1 MVCAGWVLAYDAAVE
16 ERAACAHLKRRFEA
30 AGFRIKENQTFD
42 EQGVW
47 FEMDGFDAE
56 RRVGYEYVTEEA
68 GDGWDVDGDVIAALA
83 ERRRRGE
90 IHVLII
96 DEEDVPDAASLD
108 HAIDEFLA
116 GLPPRAAQA
125 PAAPAEA
132 HADEPT
138 SRVEAHAHADDTSK
152 VEAHA
157 AADEMAD
164 DEPDDE
170 PVEDAIEEPIEEPVE
185 EIEPDPDEPDEAR
198 ASTASPAKA
207 APAKAASPKAAPA
220 KAAPAKAAPAAKAK
234 STKPP
239 PTPKG
244 AKKKPARKPK

>member
-1 MVCAGWVLAYDAAVE
+1 VE

-42 EQGVW
+42 EHGVW

-56 RRVGYEYVTEEA
+56 RRVGYEYVTAEA

-83 ERRRRGE
+83 DRRKRGE
-90 IHVLII
+90 IHILII
-96 DEEDVPDAASLD
+96 DEEDAPDAASLD

-116 GLPPRAAQA
+116 GLPPRAAEA

-138 SRVEAHAHADDTSK
+138 SKMDAPP
-152 VEAHA
+152 A
-157 AADEMAD
+157 AAEAAEVAD
-164 DEPDDE
+164 AELIEEPDDE
-170 PVEDAIEEPIEEPVE
+170 PIEPDDELIDEPGDEPIEE
-185 EIEPDPDEPDEAR
+185 IEPEEA
-198 ASTASPAKA
+198 APAKA
-207 APAKAASPKAAPA
+207 APAKAAPAKAAPA

>member
-1 MVCAGWVLAYDAAVE
+1 VE

-42 EQGVW
+42 EHGVW

-56 RRVGYEYVTEEA
+56 RRVGYEYVTAEA

-83 ERRRRGE
+83 DRRKRGE
-90 IHVLII
+90 IHILII
-96 DEEDVPDAASLD
+96 DEEDAPDAASLD

-116 GLPPRAAQA
+116 GLPPRAAEA

-138 SRVEAHAHADDTSK
+138 SKMDAPP
-152 VEAHA
+152 A
-157 AADEMAD
+157 AAEAAEVAD
-164 DEPDDE
+164 AELIEEPDDE
-170 PVEDAIEEPIEEPVE
+170 PIDPDDELIDEPGDEPIEE
-185 EIEPDPDEPDEAR
+185 IEPEEA
-198 ASTASPAKA
+198 APAKA
-207 APAKAASPKAAPA
+207 APAKAAPAKAAPA

>member
-1 MVCAGWVLAYDAAVE
+1 ME

-42 EQGVW
+42 EHGVW

-56 RRVGYEYVTEEA
+56 RRVGYEYVTAEA

-83 ERRRRGE
+83 DRRRRGE

-96 DEEDVPDAASLD
+96 DEEDAPDAASLD

-138 SRVEAHAHADDTSK
+138 SKMDAHAHADDTSK

-157 AADEMAD
+157 DEPTSKMDAPPEAAEAAADELIE
-164 DEPDDE
+164 EPIDGPIEE
-170 PVEDAIEEPIEEPVE
+170 PLDEPIEEPLDEPIE
-185 EIEPDPDEPDEAR
+185 EIEPEPA
-198 ASTASPAKA
+198 APAKP
-207 APAKAASPKAAPA
+207 APAKAASARAAPA
-220 KAAPAKAAPAAKAK
+220 KAAPAKTAK

-244 AKKKPARKPK
+244 AKKKPARKSK

>member
-1 MVCAGWVLAYDAAVE
+1 MRRSSGRAAPRSPRFRRRAGCATSRRYLDQRTTAPLTRGDRRERRRRLVCAGWVLAYDAAVE

-30 AGFRIKENQTFD
+30 AGFRIKENQTFN
-42 EQGVW
+42 EHGVW

-83 ERRRRGE
+83 DRRRRGE

-96 DEEDVPDAASLD
+96 DEEDAPDAASLD

-116 GLPPRAAQA
+116 GLPPRAAEA

-138 SRVEAHAHADDTSK
+138 SKMDAPP
-152 VEAHA
+152 A
-157 AADEMAD
+157 AAE
-164 DEPDDE
+164 
-170 PVEDAIEEPIEEPVE
+170 
-185 EIEPDPDEPDEAR
+185 
-198 ASTASPAKA
+198 
-207 APAKAASPKAAPA
+207 
-220 KAAPAKAAPAAKAK
+220 
-234 STKPP
+234 
-239 PTPKG
+239 
-244 AKKKPARKPK
+244 